1 MASTLTMMASPVS
14 HSMVDQMRA
23 GLAAVGPS
31 SMRMVTSS
39 VLLLC
44 VAAMALPSQGIAG
57 PFDKSEYRV
66 PVLQECADHINVL
79 FGPGCGWLWGEGEL
93 ILGEASGI
101 DPVFVHEEKVGVV
114 VRQDLGDAKL
124 AFGATLADQYSLASW
139 DGLYTQTLRVDEAY
153 LQVGLKDGFFSVGR
167 QDSIANFYD
176 DERLTDFLL
185 SGSITASTGI
195 GYSFSQLV
203 GGNGVQVYFGG
214 PSGWSGGLSIEALG
228 EAAWSTSRLTQP
240 EPKGTLVGVLNYADE
255 AVTAH
260 STLLV
265 TGLLDDD
272 FRKVLTHSGLTA
284 ALGVLTVVGAVVTE
298 HDGAADESYSE
309 WLASAAVNVS
319 DLELAVSA
327 SENYWDFRQYDAT
340 LEWMA
345 TAWLTVGAG
354 REWHVNESEFQRF
367 TGAWLRIE
375 PADGL
380 ELGAGYYLG
389 EDAYGGL
396 DFARATVDWMPTPS
410 TKLTGRGT
418 WTEYGDYKVE
428 LSAKQRVN

>member
-1 MASTLTMMASPVS
+1 MA
-14 HSMVDQMRA
+14 DRR
-23 GLAAVGPS
+23 AAVIPTAS
-31 SMRMVTSS
+31 RSRTRAAFLAI
-39 VLLLC
+39 LLLN
-44 VAAMALPSQGIAG
+44 AAAIALPSQTIAG
-57 PFDKSEYRV
+57 PFDESEYRV
-66 PVLQECADHINVL
+66 PVLEECADHAGVA
-79 FGPGCGWLWGEGEL
+79 FGSGCGWVWGEGEL
-93 ILGEASGI
+93 ILADDSGI
-101 DPVFVHEEKVGVV
+101 DMIFVHEEKVGVV

-176 DERLTDFLL
+176 DERLTDFFL
-185 SGSITASTGI
+185 SGPITASTGV

-203 GGNGVQVYFGG
+203 GGNGVQAYFGG
-214 PSGWSGGLSIEALG
+214 PSGWSGGVSIEALG

-255 AVTAH
+255 TVTAH

-272 FRKVLTHSGLTA
+272 FRKVLTHSGATVT
-284 ALGVLTVVGAVVTE
+284 LGILTVVGAVAAE
-298 HDGAADESYSE
+298 HDIAADESYSE
-309 WLASAAVNVS
+309 WLASAAVNES
-319 DLELAVSA
+319 DIELAVSA
-327 SENYWDFRQYDAT
+327 SENYWDDRQYDAT
-340 LEWMA
+340 LQWMA
-345 TAWLTVGAG
+345 NPWLTVGAG

-396 DFARATVDWMPTPS
+396 DFARATVDWMPTPY

-418 WTEYGDYKVE
+418 WTEHGDYKVE